1 MSMLLEL
8 RTLQS
13 FFMEEKTMNTK
24 STGQY
29 TLADLLGMILRESPG
44 SDVVKG
50 VESVIA
56 SDRHI
61 MELTKEELLEIGG
74 IGETHADSIVAAL
87 LLTKIYGQAGA
98 LEQKISF
105 GSPKEVADLMMEEM
119 RYLDREHF
127 KILLLNTK
135 NSVICVETIS
145 IGSLNASIVHPREV
159 FKSAIKKS
167 AASVILLHNHPSGNP
182 EPSAQDIDVTHRL
195 VEAGKIL
202 GIQVLD
208 HIVFGDGIYVSM
220 KEESLL

>member
-1 MSMLLEL
+1 
-8 RTLQS
+8 
-13 FFMEEKTMNTK
+13 MNTK

-167 AASVILLHNHPSGNP
+167 AAPVILLHNHPSGNP

>member
-1 MSMLLEL
+1 
-8 RTLQS
+8 
-13 FFMEEKTMNTK
+13 MNTK